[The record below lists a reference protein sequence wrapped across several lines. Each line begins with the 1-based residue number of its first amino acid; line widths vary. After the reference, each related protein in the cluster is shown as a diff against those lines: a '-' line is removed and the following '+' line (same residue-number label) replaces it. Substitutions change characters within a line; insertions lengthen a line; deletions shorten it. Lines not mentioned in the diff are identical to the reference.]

1 MGLNPDFRSLPVSF
15 LEQEK
20 SFFFIFYFKLVC
32 VDLVIFVNVKRNKE
46 PENKTGR
53 LLVGVN
59 RIKAPL
65 EMGNGND
72 LADL

>member
-1 MGLNPDFRSLPVSF
+1 M
-15 LEQEK
+15 
-20 SFFFIFYFKLVC
+20 
-32 VDLVIFVNVKRNKE
+32 DLVIFVNVKRNKE